1 MRTAWLIAT
10 TSLAVSLMA
19 VPAARGDVKNVWL
32 GLQGA
37 T

>member
-1 MRTAWLIAT
+1 MKANSMIAAG
-10 TSLAVSLMA
+10 LVAVFIIA

>member
-1 MRTAWLIAT
+1 MKHRFCAAGLLAIMLIAAPT
-10 TSLAVSLMA
+10 AH
-19 VPAARGDVKNVWL
+19 GDVKNVWL

>member
-1 MRTAWLIAT
+1 MKARSLIAAVT
-10 TSLAVSLMA
+10 MAVSLMA
-19 VPAARGDVKNVWL
+19 VPAARGDVKSVWL